1 MAESQSKIDAAA
13 EKAFAEAAEKKTA
26 ETAKKSVEA
35 KAVDVKTV
43 EKAVEAD
50 AAAPVKTDAVA
61 KAVAAE
67 PAPAKAAPQTKA
79 PAAKV
84 TPKKVASKKAVVKKK
99 PVAKKKAAPKKVAAR
114 KAAPAKKPVATKK
127 IKTAPKKAAP
137 TKANTA
143 NTTPISQ
150 LKDTIM
156 ATAKKTA
163 ATDYT
168 AKAKELA
175 ADVQTRA
182 KAAYEKGT
190 EMTKDAVEFQ
200 KGNLEALV
208 ESGKIFASGMQDMG
222 RGYIEEAKSAAET
235 VQDDVKKFA
244 AIKSPTELFQ
254 LQGEIARRNF
264 DAMVSTTSKST
275 EAMLKLANEAFAPVS
290 NRMSLAAEKV
300 SKVAA

>member
-26 ETAKKSVEA
+26 DAVNAKKVEQ
-35 KAVDVKTV
+35 
-43 EKAVEAD
+43 AVEAD
-50 AAAPVKTDAVA
+50 TTAPVKAEAVA

-67 PAPAKAAPQTKA
+67 PKKATPKKKA
-79 PAAKV
+79 PA
-84 TPKKVASKKAVVKKK
+84 
-99 PVAKKKAAPKKVAAR
+99 KKAAPKKTVAKK
-114 KAAPAKKPVATKK
+114 KAAPAKKPVAAKKTKA
-127 IKTAPKKAAP
+127 APKKAAA
-137 TKANTA
+137 KAKPA
-143 NTTPISQ
+143 KTTPISQ

-163 ATDYT
+163 TTDYT

-182 KAAYEKGT
+182 KAAYDKGT
-190 EMTKDAVEFQ
+190 EMTKDAAEFQ

-208 ESGKIFASGMQDMG
+208 ESGKILASGMQDMG
-222 RGYIEEAKSAAET
+222 RTYVEEAKSAAET
-235 VQDDVKKFA
+235 VQEDVKKFA
-244 AIKSPTELFQ
+244 AVKSPTELFQ

-264 DAMVSTTSKST
+264 DALVSTTSKNT
-275 EAMLKLANEAFAPVS
+275 EAMLKLANDAFAPVS

-300 SKVAA
+300 GKAA

>member
-13 EKAFAEAAEKKTA
+13 EKAFAEAAEKRTA
-26 ETAKKSVEA
+26 E
-35 KAVDVKTV
+35 AVNAKTV

-50 AAAPVKTDAVA
+50 VTAPVKTDAVA

-67 PAPAKAAPQTKA
+67 PAKAAPKAKA
-79 PAAKV
+79 PVKKAA
-84 TPKKVASKKAVVKKK
+84 PKKT
-99 PVAKKKAAPKKVAAR
+99 VAKKKAAPKKVAAKKVAPAAKPVVAKKT
-114 KAAPAKKPVATKK
+114 KAAPKKVAATKASPAK
-127 IKTAPKKAAP
+127 
-137 TKANTA
+137 
-143 NTTPISQ
+143 TTPISQ

-156 ATAKKTA
+156 ATAKNTA
-163 ATDYT
+163 TTDYA

-208 ESGKIFASGMQDMG
+208 ESSKILAAGMQDMG
-222 RGYIEEAKSAAET
+222 RDYIEEAKSAAET

-264 DAMVSTTSKST
+264 DAMVSTTSKNT

-300 SKVAA
+300 SKAA